1 MTLFTLV
8 LSLWRFPPHVRLE
21 SLIFLSISMRKS
33 QGLVQYVMLRGVPG
47 SEEEVGSCCAGSVKP
62 LVWGGSPAAGEGPM
76 AKVGGLW
83 TREIRG
89 ACLNADAEACEGG
102 APTNPDTPCLTP
114 ARVLLLSH
122 PRTGRIST
130 IPTTSDPLR
139 MWRRSLSGNSS
150 DPEELRKGMGGSGGA
165 RGSGPLAQVV
175 GNSIDL
181 RRPAARA
188 KSGRASRVRA
198 QPGFEASGVPSAQ
211 VVAVFRVGGD
221 PKQSSSATSGSRR
234 R

>member
-8 LSLWRFPPHVRLE
+8 LSLWRFPPHARLE

-33 QGLVQYVMLRGVPG
+33 KGLVQYVMPRGVPG
-47 SEEEVGSCCAGSVKP
+47 SEEKVGSCCAGSVKP

-83 TREIRG
+83 TREIRV
-89 ACLNADAEACEGG
+89 ACLNADAEACEGE
-102 APTNPDTPCLTP
+102 APTNLDTPCLTP

-130 IPTTSDPLR
+130 MPTTSDPLG

-150 DPEELRKGMGGSGGA
+150 DPEEPRKGMGGSGGA
-165 RGSGPLAQVV
+165 RGSAPLAQVV
-175 GNSIDL
+175 GNSVKL

-198 QPGFEASGVPSAQ
+198 HLSIGARALPTARAVDGARNGGGPTQPFSA
-211 VVAVFRVGGD
+211 
-221 PKQSSSATSGSRR
+221 GS
-234 R
+234 

>member
-1 MTLFTLV
+1 MTLFTLI
-8 LSLWRFPPHVRLE
+8 LSLWRFPPHVRLK

-33 QGLVQYVMLRGVPG
+33 QGPVLYVMPRGVPG
-47 SEEEVGSCCAGSVKP
+47 SEEKVGNCCAGSVKP

-102 APTNPDTPCLTP
+102 APTNLDTPCLTP

-130 IPTTSDPLR
+130 MPTTSDPLR

-198 QPGFEASGVPSAQ
+198 HPGIGARVPPPARGVDGVRGGGGPTQPF
-211 VVAVFRVGGD
+211 
-221 PKQSSSATSGSRR
+221 SATSVSRR
-234 R
+234 Q